1 MQPKPTI
8 VKAPKGCCKYLTAG
22 KNYKVKEV
30 IEHYRG
36 KSGWLF
42 SIIDNEG
49 ITIYCNTKACCHANG
64 DWIISGHKTDD
75 ALKLAIKNQKQ
86 LGNVEIVKELEY
98 ELQCLEQY
106 LSENQSTTY
115 TNVVHSE
122 LEQKAITGFNKD
134 KRFKITE

>member
-8 VKAPKGCCKYLTAG
+8 VKAPKGCEQWLTEG
-22 KNYKVKEV
+22 KNYKV
-30 IEHYRG
+30 ISCGNTYLNHN
-36 KSGWLF
+36 GWEFEIL
-42 SIIDNEG
+42 DDDG
-49 ITIYCNTKACCHANG
+49 DKIYCNTKTCGHANG
-64 DWIISGHKTDD
+64 DW
-75 ALKLAIKNQKQ
+75 
-86 LGNVEIVKELEY
+86 EIVGYRTKQELQTALIIHNEMINCERIKEIEY
-98 ELQCLEQY
+98 ELQCLNQY